1 MGIGVRVIAVSG
13 NSLMSRPRAWRVSYR
28 SKARHHAIS
37 AEDAQLQGRL
47 PECGLMAF
55 LIWCEDH
62 GNAKLA
68 CFKVS
73 LFHTATILVLVERLM
88 TEFAAPL
95 NEFFV

>member
-1 MGIGVRVIAVSG
+1 
-13 NSLMSRPRAWRVSYR
+13 
-28 SKARHHAIS
+28 
-37 AEDAQLQGRL
+37 
-47 PECGLMAF
+47 MAF